1 MSMTT
6 MRERF
11 IAVMD
16 EALDRDP
23 RVAVVLADITAREF
37 GESGAFER
45 HAERVINV
53 GIREQAMVGVGAGLA
68 LEGMRPVMH
77 TYAPFLVSRAY
88 EQLKLDFGHQG
99 LGGVFVSV
107 GASYDAADSGRTHQ
121 APEDVALISTLPGWE
136 VHVPGHPS
144 EAEALL
150 RAALAG
156 DGCSYVRLSAE
167 TNAGALSEG
176 AGFTVLR
183 RGSERA
189 ATVMAIGPMGD
200 SVLEA
205 TRGLDVHVL
214 YATTV
219 RPFDGAT
226 LRELMSGPEVVL
238 VEPYL
243 AGTSAH
249 EVSAALQQV
258 PHRLLSLGISD
269 PELRRYGTPAEHAQW
284 QGLDVAGLR
293 ARIAG
298 FVRAQ
303 VAVG

>member
-1 MSMTT
+1 MTT

-200 SVLEA
+200 SVLE
-205 TRGLDVHVL
+205 
-214 YATTV
+214 